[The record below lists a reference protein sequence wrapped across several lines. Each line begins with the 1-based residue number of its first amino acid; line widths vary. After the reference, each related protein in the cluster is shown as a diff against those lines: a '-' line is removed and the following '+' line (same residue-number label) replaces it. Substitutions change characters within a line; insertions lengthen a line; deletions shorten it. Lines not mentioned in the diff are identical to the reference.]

1 MNKTSI
7 CKGLLNRFRATAP
20 GMLGSQQCPLI
31 SVFVENLQ
39 AWFREISKQILSL
52 NHDDSTAAGRKT
64 VQLIQALEE
73 VRKPFL
79 NGSAWIMNH
88 SFRPTLQ
95 SGPGNVAERKFHQ
108 KQQKSYSLHCN
119 IIPSVLKLGK

>member
-1 MNKTSI
+1 MGI
-7 CKGLLNRFRATAP
+7 
-20 GMLGSQQCPLI
+20 LGSQQSLLV
-31 SVFVENLQ
+31 SVFIENLQ

-79 NGSAWIMNH
+79 NGGAWIMNH
-88 SFRPTLQ
+88 SF
-95 SGPGNVAERKFHQ
+95 
-108 KQQKSYSLHCN
+108 
-119 IIPSVLKLGK
+119 